1 MATVEITGGGFSD
14 SEGNRLAL
22 GVVYFQL
29 SADATD
35 SATGELLICS
45 GQRVSFPLDA
55 SGNVAA
61 NSFLWPND
69 LLVSNVS
76 GVTDTFYWMSAEDE
90 NGQSVYGPNAFQ
102 ILSSPSPFSLSALT
116 PGNPA

>member
-14 SEGNRLAL
+14 SEGNPLEN
-22 GVVYFQL
+22 GIVNFQL
-29 SADATD
+29 SADSTD
-35 SATGELLICS
+35 SATGEFLICS
-45 GQRVSFPLDA
+45 GEKISFALD
-55 SGNVAA
+55 SNGNVAA
-61 NSFLWPND
+61 SSNLWPND

-90 NGQSVYGPNAFQ
+90 NGQTVYGPNAFQ
-102 ILSSPSPFSLSALT
+102 ILSSPSPFVLNALV